1 MSIISSPF
9 LDFFRHC
16 DSQTFQMQKLSQ
28 LGVLFFLGYQWTSW
42 RSSDI
47 KGQTQQLVMSVSVH
61 CASSILHPMDKL
73 VESDVTSP
81 AFSHL
86 FWMISNQPKNT
97 GNIYIYEKYENN
109 IKISLY
115 VYIYNIYIYQGLL
128 NESIQ
133 IIIPGT
139 MVFTRPGKNGIEM
152 VVLGVRQYL
161 ACYDFILLFNV
172 SYWGVYDHFYGCL
185 VYDFKCQSIIGHT
198 STVIICVCFATYF
211 YTLYI
216 SLLLVQA
223 ILSRLWTCMPPASR
237 EFLPSTSKF
246 CCSLSTPTTG

>member
-1 MSIISSPF
+1 MS
-9 LDFFRHC
+9 
-16 DSQTFQMQKLSQ
+16 
-28 LGVLFFLGYQWTSW
+28 LF
-42 RSSDI
+42 RSS
-47 KGQTQQLVMSVSVH
+47 SR
-61 CASSILHPMDKL
+61 
-73 VESDVTSP
+73 ERW
-81 AFSHL
+81 F
-86 FWMISNQPKNT
+86 
-97 GNIYIYEKYENN
+97 
-109 IKISLY
+109 
-115 VYIYNIYIYQGLL
+115 
-128 NESIQ
+128 
-133 IIIPGT
+133 
-139 MVFTRPGKNGIEM
+139 FTPPGKNGIEM

-237 EFLPSTSKF
+237 EFLPSTSNF
-246 CCSLSTPTTG
+246 VALSLPPLLGRSLPSVSHGFPQNCLKSWAFAFLFSSLDPLARTQP